1 MTTLREA
8 AYTPEGGQRLTFI
21 YEDVSRALD
30 LRGTVYEFPDA
41 AGSYVQRTGI
51 GGRRYP
57 LRLIFSG
64 PDHVEQ
70 ADDFED
76 ALTRPGVGKLEHPVY
91 GPKDVVPYG
100 DLAREERLVTEGN
113 QTTLELTFYETIRSV
128 YATAANDPATAAG
141 SAVGRYNA
149 AARNKLLSLGGL
161 VTSPEFKARYGRLLD
176 DTKAGLAKVAAYSQ
190 ASESRFN
197 AVYESINGGITLLV
211 GDPLTLAS
219 QTTSFVESAA
229 RAPSRILDR
238 LAAYGNLAASII
250 RRGVALTPLDLHSA
264 DLFASTHVV
273 GQALSALEHT
283 FTTKPEA
290 IGAAQSIAAT
300 FDAVVA
306 WRDASF
312 AATPDAGADELH
324 EALQETVA
332 TVTGYLVQLSF
343 TLLQERRVRLTGP
356 RCPLEVC
363 AELYG
368 ALDEKLQFFI
378 DSNALSWDEHL
389 LLPAGREVV
398 YYV

>member
-1 MTTLREA
+1 
-8 AYTPEGGQRLTFI
+8 LTFL
-21 YEDVSRALD
+21 YEDVGRAVD

-41 AGSYVQRTGI
+41 QGSYVQRTGRS
-51 GGRRYP
+51 GNRYP

-70 ADDFED
+70 AEDFEQ
-76 ALTRPGVGKLEHPVY
+76 ALLAPGVGKLEHPVY
-91 GPKDVVPYG
+91 GPVDVVPYG

-113 QTTLELTFYETIRSV
+113 QTTLELTFYETLRQV
-128 YATAANDPATAAG
+128 YAIASGDPATAAV
-141 SAVGRYNA
+141 SAVTRYND

-161 VTSPEFKARYGRLLD
+161 VTSPEFKAKYSRLLD
-176 DTKAGLAKVAAYSQ
+176 DTKSGLSKVAAYSQ
-190 ASESRFN
+190 ASETRFN
-197 AVYESINGGITLLV
+197 AIYDSVNGGISLLV

-219 QTTSFVESAA
+219 QTTSFIESAA

-250 RRGVALTPLDLHSA
+250 QRGIALTPLDLHSS
-264 DLFASTHVV
+264 DLFVATHVI
-273 GQALSALEHT
+273 GQSLSVLDHT

-312 AATPDAGADELH
+312 TATPDAGADELH
-324 EALQETVA
+324 EALQDTVA

-343 TLLQERRVRLTGP
+343 TLLQERRVRLAGP
-356 RCPLEVC
+356 RCPLELC

-389 LLPAGREVV
+389 LIPAGREVV